1 MNLRERLLAALHIFS
16 DSCHILCQ
24 LDAALLHGFAL
35 VAVFDGVVVDG
46 FAT

>member
-24 LDAALLHGFAL
+24 VVAARLRGFT
-35 VAVFDGVVVDG
+35 VW
-46 FAT
+46 